1 MLLLRKQTAQEWAQ
15 ESEQQ
20 VRPLEAAT
28 VAVWQLSKGMV
39 QGAKSDS

>member
-28 VAVWQLSKGMV
+28 VAVWLPSEKPPEQHS
-39 QGAKSDS
+39 A